1 MRCIQQTQILM
12 VCSNEHFLFN
22 ICFIYS
28 GHSFMILTY
37 DTLQFRATVF
47 NYSYYIVEKK
57 LKTNDEEQDEFVYKC
72 K

>member
-1 MRCIQQTQILM
+1 M
-12 VCSNEHFLFN
+12 VCPNEHILFH

-47 NYSYYIVEKK
+47 NYSNYMVEKN
-57 LKTNDEEQDEFVYKC
+57 LKTNDEEQDEFVFKF